1 MKRRWIFLAMVLLT
15 VTIAAGQG
23 MAAAVNMQEGEWE
36 NTVEMKMEG
45 MPFAIPPVKTTQCMT
60 KEDYV
65 PKQKEGKGNC
75 TIKNQKVTGNKV
87 TWSQECIDESGAKT
101 EAQGEITYSGSSY
114 KGTMSMKTQD
124 KSGEVMTSTAVMNG
138 RRIGAC
144 TDKSKKKMM
153 VGDKEVKQPDEA
165 TMAKAKQAQADF
177 QKMQAENRA
186 RSAAFVKL
194 AVPAEESGACALQG
208 NNFSDSADCKNKV
221 GKMSLNEGEWE
232 ITTIQAMKAQ
242 GQPDYNVGDPEKKN
256 ECLTPDAMA
265 PSTVR
270 DSSAAREIRRTA
282 KRITWKQHASNYGI
296 TVDERGG
303 INYQGDTLDG
313 VVVKKQTDS
322 AGNTVEFKTKIVG
335 KRIGKGNCAEQR
347 RDYTSQRRDYTSQKR
362 KTPSSSS
369 GVGDAVNKLK
379 GLFGK

>member
-1 MKRRWIFLAMVLLT
+1 MKRKWIFLAMVFLM
-15 VTIAAGQG
+15 VTAAAGQG
-23 MAAAVNMQEGEWE
+23 RAAAVNMQEGEWE

-75 TIKNQKVTGNKV
+75 TVKNQKVTGNKV

-114 KGTMSMKTQD
+114 KGTMSMKTRD
-124 KSGEVMTSTAVMNG
+124 ESGEVMTSTAVMNG

-153 VGDKEVKQPDEA
+153 VGDQEVKQPDA
-165 TMAKAKQAQADF
+165 AMMAQAKQAQADF
-177 QKMQAENRA
+177 QKRQAENRTK
-186 RSAAFVKL
+186 SAEFVKL
-194 AVPAEESGACALQG
+194 SAPAEDSGSCVMKG
-208 NNFSDSADCKNKV
+208 NDFIDSPDCNNKV
-221 GKMSLNEGEWE
+221 GKMNLNQGEWE
-232 ITTIQAMKAQ
+232 ITTTQAMKAQ
-242 GQPDYNVGDPEKKN
+242 GQPDYTVGDPEKKT
-256 ECLTPDAMA
+256 ECLGPDAMA
-265 PSTVR
+265 PSMIR
-270 DSSAAREIRRTA
+270 EGSAPREIRRTA
-282 KRITWKQHASNYGI
+282 KKITWKQHANNYGI

-322 AGNTVEFKTKIVG
+322 GGNTIEFKTKIIG
-335 KRIGKGNCAEQR
+335 KRIGKGSCAEQR